1 MMKKIW
7 ITCMLAFLAGMVA
20 FAQTM
25 SDGHSLTS
33 LWKKYD
39 AARKADRPQLEAEI
53 LAQIKQE
60 AISRHLPVDFYDAA
74 TLYVSTV
81 QRRDWKQRD
90 ALQKALEQEVST
102 FDEPIVTF
110 QWMSRWKNA
119 SSDALWAYVQAHPDG
134 FKGRTDA
141 FYQDAGG
148 YLGGALPSFIGNDH
162 EYVLWRLLGSNH
174 DGKLENSAVCQALL
188 QEVEGRYPS
197 QAALEYHMVRSRYY
211 SQEQREERRQALGL
225 LAQKY
230 KGKAVSVFPK
240 ADLLRMR
247 KEDLDKEKGA
257 GSAYASLCASARTLE
272 KERKAFTGTEATIAD
287 ACPEADGLIR
297 TLTASDVDVSLRDRR
312 IRVQLRNLPQVTVNL
327 RDGKKVLKT
336 WKLKNTVGSFYVPD
350 TLSVAMPGLA
360 DGDYT
365 VEALNGKLSDQARYT
380 QYTLS
385 IASRTDSRGP
395 SVYVADYDSGEPL
408 PKVTLL
414 LMKGDRQVA
423 KTSLRLNGFTV
434 LPSAF
439 VKEMDKRSYY
449 EVVAVSGERKSRP
462 VSLRMPREEQ
472 PAKSVVRCSIF
483 KDQGAY
489 HPGDTVRFKALV
501 FEGEPSRSF
510 AVCKDRVVEVRLR
523 DSEGNQ
529 LASQKLVT
537 NAWGAASGCFV
548 LPKGLRNGYFALEA
562 EGLAYDSFRVDE
574 FVLPGYEVI
583 FDKLE
588 EFCMAGD
595 SIPVSG
601 RLQSYSGHS
610 LAGAR
615 VAVKV
620 VRYRETV
627 YEDVREADSNS
638 HFRFDFPTRET
649 GYYHAT
655 VTVTDF
661 TGETRSFGKGYYV
674 GDGLDIS
681 ASVADAASVELEAF
695 RNEEDR
701 YYVPTY
707 TLLQKTLRMTLQAR
721 DENGN
726 EVPLPVRFQVLSA
739 DGGTLATGQVQSGN
753 SFSVELPGSGCYKV
767 HTQVEGESKSGAKA
781 FKESTFAVFCILPET
796 QELVPQVRRVFIP
809 GPSTVEEGGSVKA
822 RIGTGEGNAHALV
835 LLYGPGEQ
843 LIESKSLTVCDG
855 SLEDLV
861 FPYRKSWPDVV
872 HLQVFY
878 FLHGSSVSYD
888 WEYRREKDRYT
899 LPLQFTR
906 FEDKAYPG
914 TRYSFTL
921 KTAPDAE
928 VLAAAWDKSLDAI
941 ARNDWPQVST
951 RDYGVPEIYITP
963 ACGMVGEG
971 WQQHRPVLMRSGGK
985 VMMNATA
992 MTMDDAARVEY
1003 EAVEESAVMS
1013 KAAFAGADDA
1023 AADDGTPVRSDFASA
1038 LAFRPHLR
1046 PQADGSVQFD
1056 FKTSDKLSTFYIRA
1070 YAHDAAMHNA
1080 LVEREMVVSLP
1091 VKVSLLEPRF
1101 LYEGDVY
1108 EAGVTV
1114 SSVSDK
1120 PVSGTIVLVL
1130 SDPGMPVNSQMVP
1143 VTVQPGASVNHRFRI
1158 TVPAASGGGASSGA
1172 ASGVGASSG
1181 AASVEASATGATERA
1196 ITLKAVFKA
1205 AEFSDAVQ
1213 VNVPVYPAAQT
1224 LTEAHSA
1231 VLSDGVNRETLL
1243 QELRSR
1249 FVNMPASSA
1258 TLREITVMDMVRD
1271 AIPPRV
1277 EPRGKDVLSLS
1288 EALYISRLASRLGTP
1303 SAPPAP
1309 SATPDASV
1317 GMASPATPEA
1327 STATSSEAEKSLLAK
1342 ILACRNADGGFGWFE
1357 GMHSSPAITAVLL
1370 ERAAKLRDRG
1380 FAVSD
1385 LTSAVKYLDNNQFG
1399 PGRPYWCGGISDA
1412 QYLHVRA
1419 LYAHIPFQVKPVTE
1433 QDKKRFKTFTKWAV
1447 DYLTPKKKDGRGLQ
1461 GQILA
1466 KSRRLLT
1473 LRNLLE
1479 REGGV
1484 ALAQAWGVSLGTKT
1498 RLDKSMQADLMS
1510 LVEYA
1515 VPHKSGGYYYPNA
1528 VMPWRGLMESE
1539 AYAHALL
1546 CDLLATAG
1554 TSSAGSVMS
1563 GGTIAGAEQS
1573 PAAIADGIR
1582 LWLMLQKETQHWDT
1596 EPAYID
1602 AITSILDGSESLM
1615 RTRVLALSGAYRAPF
1630 KAIKTA
1636 GNGFNLERKFY
1647 KKGSDVE
1654 LKPGDVLA
1662 VGDQIVVTYKIW
1674 NGENRSFVK
1683 LTAGREAALQP
1694 EHQLSGH
1701 IGYGFIR
1708 PLRPGVTWGY
1718 TPQGYRNVKSSAT
1731 EYYFDS
1737 YPEENTEISETF
1749 YVQQAG
1755 TFQAPVVEIESLYAP
1770 HYRAN
1775 SAFRPALIVGDK

>member
-90 ALQKALEQEVST
+90 ALQKALDEEVST

-110 QWMSRWKNA
+110 QWMSKWKNA

-134 FKGRTDA
+134 FKDRTDA

-272 KERKAFTGTEATIAD
+272 KERKAYTGTEATIAD

-601 RLQSYSGHS
+601 HLQSYSGHS

-753 SFSVELPGSGCYKV
+753 NFSVELPGSGCYKV

-822 RIGTGEGNAHALV
+822 RIGTGEGSAHALV

-843 LIESKSLTVCDG
+843 LIENKSLTVRDG

-1003 EAVEESAVMS
+1003 EAVEESTVMS

-1108 EAGVTV
+1108 EAAVTV

-1158 TVPAASGGGASSGA
+1158 TVPAASVEA
-1172 ASGVGASSG
+1172 ASGVGASG
-1181 AASVEASATGATERA
+1181 AAERA

-1205 AEFSDAVQ
+1205 AEFSDTVQ

-1271 AIPPRV
+1271 AIPSHV

-1303 SAPPAP
+1303 S
-1309 SATPDASV
+1309 
-1317 GMASPATPEA
+1317 
-1327 STATSSEAEKSLLAK
+1327 ATSSEAEKSLLAK

-1615 RTRVLALSGAYRAPF
+1615 HTRVLALSGTYRAPF

-1636 GNGFNLERKFY
+1636 GNGFKLERKFY

-1708 PLRPGVTWGY
+1708 PLRPGMTWGY
-1718 TPQGYRNVKSSAT
+1718 TPQGYRNVKAACT

-1737 YPEENTEISETF
+1737 YPEEKTEISETF

-1775 SAFRPALIVGDK
+1775 SAFRPALIVSDK